1 MKKLHP
7 TTQYKKDYKRF
18 RNNPKKIEKL
28 MLILNMLQ
36 SETPVPAEYCPH
48 MLTGNYA
55 GYMECHIEGDFL
67 LIWFDRE
74 TDQIDLVR
82 LGSHSNLFGQ

>member
-18 RNNPKKIEKL
+18 RNNPGKLGKL
-28 MLILNMLQ
+28 MVVLNMLQ
-36 SETPVPAEYCPH
+36 SEIPIPAEYYPH
-48 MLTGNYA
+48 MLTGDYS

-74 TDQIDLVR
+74 ADQIDLVR
-82 LGSHSNLFGQ
+82 LGSHSELFRK

>member
-18 RNNPKKIEKL
+18 RNNPNKLKKL
-28 MLILNMLQ
+28 MAVLNMLQ
-36 SETPVPAEYCPH
+36 SETQIPSDYYPH

-55 GYMECHIEGDFL
+55 
-67 LIWFDRE
+67 
-74 TDQIDLVR
+74 
-82 LGSHSNLFGQ
+82 

>member
-1 MKKLHP
+1 MAV
-7 TTQYKKDYKRF
+7 
-18 RNNPKKIEKL
+18 
-28 MLILNMLQ
+28 LNMLQ
-36 SETPVPAEYCPH
+36 SEIPIPAEYDPH

-74 TDQIDLVR
+74 ADQIDLVR
-82 LGSHSNLFGQ
+82 LGSHSELFRQ

>member
-1 MKKLHP
+1 M
-7 TTQYKKDYKRF
+7 TV
-18 RNNPKKIEKL
+18 
-28 MLILNMLQ
+28 LNMLQ
-36 SETPVPAEYCPH
+36 SEIPIPPEYDPH

-74 TDQIDLVR
+74 ADQIDLVR
-82 LGSHSNLFGQ
+82 LGSHSELFRQ